1 MKKLIFAIAI
11 ASAMLFFGTC
21 DLKAQ
26 DFGQM
31 PSPEQMAQMQADQMK
46 DVVKLTD
53 AQYPKGSMCPRE
65 WMKLLRKSGILAVS

>member
-1 MKKLIFAIAI
+1 MKKLIFAITI

-46 DVVKLTD
+46 DVVKLTE
-53 AQYPKGSMCPRE
+53 AQ
-65 WMKLLRKSGILAVS
+65 